1 MGNLPIRNM
10 HMVRVLLIEERKKDG
25 GSSMQ
30 KELNPKFPYNIKRAH
45 RYLMFLYME
54 QILTG
59 EEFDRAMKRL
69 NKQTGTTWCDL
80 I

>member
-1 MGNLPIRNM
+1 
-10 HMVRVLLIEERKKDG
+10 
-25 GSSMQ
+25 MQ
-30 KELNPKFPYNIKRAH
+30 KELNPTFPYNIKRAH

-54 QILTG
+54 HILTG

-69 NKQTGTTWCDL
+69 NKQTGATWCDL